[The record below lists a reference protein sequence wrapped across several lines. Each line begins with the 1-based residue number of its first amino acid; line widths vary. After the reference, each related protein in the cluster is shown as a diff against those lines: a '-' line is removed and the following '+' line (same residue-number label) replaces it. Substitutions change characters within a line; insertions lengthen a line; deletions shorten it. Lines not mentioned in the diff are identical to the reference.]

1 MVKVS
6 VFYPQNAGGKFD
18 MSYYLEKHIPMVRKE
33 LGAALKGV
41 SVDQGIAGMQPGT
54 PPPYTAVGHLMFD
67 SVDSFLAAF
76 MPVAAEVQGDIPNYT
91 NAEPV
96 IQFSEVKL

>member
-18 MSYYLEKHIPMVRKE
+18 MTYYLEKHIPMVRKK

-41 SVDQGIAGMQPGT
+41 AVDQGIAGMQPGT
-54 PPPYTAVGHLMFD
+54 PPPYAAVGHLMFD

-91 NAEPV
+91 NVEPI
-96 IQFSEVKL
+96 IQFSEVKM